1 MLNKMDRWGHW
12 GQMNGLSWKGP
23 LGVTWSNPWG
33 QGSLLALTLYSS
45 ICSRCFFQTS
55 SLTKWSLC
63 LLLWYLSTQHQ
74 TCAAM
79 ALRGLG
85 NCQLWGEPRNRDE
98 SMDTDRRENESA
110 SPSPI
115 ILPAF
120 ELTKTF
126 FVKRF
131 QQDRLF
137 CWSYCVSVKHKC
149 LTQPSAG
156 GTFLHQPEQ
165 RAEPPTFTSKGYCRR
180 GQLGQGKAQWE

>member
-1 MLNKMDRWGHW
+1 MNYKLHLIDQFLKNLKALSTGMLNKMDRWGHW

-45 ICSRCFFQTS
+45 ICLRCFFQTS

-74 TCAAM
+74 TCAAT
-79 ALRGLG
+79 ALRGLW
-85 NCQLWGEPRNRDE
+85 NSQLWGEPRNRDG

-115 ILPAF
+115 ILPEF
-120 ELTKTF
+120 ELMKKF

-131 QQDRLF
+131 QQNVILL
-137 CWSYCVSVKHKC
+137 KLLC
-149 LTQPSAG
+149 LGET
-156 GTFLHQPEQ
+156 
-165 RAEPPTFTSKGYCRR
+165 
-180 GQLGQGKAQWE
+180 